1 MSCICNKVL
10 HRYPAS
16 SSLSVADKR
25 RLLQYPQT
33 SELDNF
39 FCKFLRL
46 YFCTFRR
53 CYSIDVQEVKESDD
67 PRYGV
72 NWISVASLKVATYKV
87 GVDTKINL
95 QLD

>member
-1 MSCICNKVL
+1 M
-10 HRYPAS
+10 
-16 SSLSVADKR
+16 
-25 RLLQYPQT
+25 
-33 SELDNF
+33 
-39 FCKFLRL
+39 
-46 YFCTFRR
+46 
-53 CYSIDVQEVKESDD
+53 DVQEVKESDD